1 MKYLSVLLLLVFSLA
16 RSHELSDQKYDL
28 GDCITP
34 IQENWSWYKEYAV
47 VDDFGTSMKGPMVP
61 RFILWYFLI
70 ESVQAVLSIKIRLI
84 NTQPRYLGNT
94 ALYQKSKMS

>member
-47 VDDFGTSMKGPMVP
+47 VDDFGTSMKADGATV
-61 RFILWYFLI
+61 YFLVFPNRVSASGSFNKNQI
-70 ESVQAVLSIKIRLI
+70 DQYTTKVPWE
-84 NTQPRYLGNT
+84 YC
-94 ALYQKSKMS
+94 LYQKSKMS